1 MEAMAKTGVDNIE
14 DLRGLGL
21 GREGQSE
28 LSNAQTECTFVYTNE
43 HGWASGVVMSYVEFD
58 GSFWVTAVEG
68 RGHVR
73 GVEKDPRVS
82 IVISNAGTDLPGRR
96 MIAMRGTAIIHR
108 DPATKARFLEPFAT
122 RHQPDDPESFIR
134 LLDSSNRVVIQFHPA
149 ARAVSHD
156 STKLPGNGRGAA
168 SHPARQP

>member
-1 MEAMAKTGVDNIE
+1 MVKTGVDNIE

-21 GREGQSE
+21 GRDGRSE
-28 LSNAQTECTFVYTNE
+28 LIDAQTECTFVFTNE
-43 HGWASGVVMSYVEFD
+43 DGWASGVVMSFIEFD

-82 IVISNAGTDLPGRR
+82 MVVSNAGTGLPGRR
-96 MIAMRGTAIIHR
+96 MLSMRGTAIIHR
-108 DPATKARFLEPFAT
+108 DPATKARFLELFAA
-122 RHQPDDPESFIR
+122 RHQPDDPVSFIR

-149 ARAVSHD
+149 AGAVSHD
-156 STKLPGNGRGAA
+156 STKMPGNGRGGA
-168 SHPARQP
+168 SPQAQQQ

>member
-1 MEAMAKTGVDNIE
+1 MPKTGVDNLE

-21 GREGQSE
+21 AKDGQAE
-28 LSNAQTECTFVYTNE
+28 LIRTQSECTFVFTKE
-43 HGWASGVVMSYVEFD
+43 GGWASGVVMTYIEFD

-82 IVISNAGTDLPGRR
+82 MVISNAGTGLAGRR
-96 MIAMRGTAIIHR
+96 MLSMRGTAIIHR
-108 DPATKARFLEPFAT
+108 DAATKARFLEKFAA

-134 LLDSSNRVVIQFHPA
+134 LLSSSNRVVIQFHPTA
-149 ARAVSHD
+149 VAVSHD
-156 STKLPGNGRGAA
+156 STKMPGNGRGGTADT
-168 SHPARQP
+168 Q